1 MIAFKETLQLM
12 FRKKQIQKQS
22 ILLTLL
28 SSLFVGLIACQP
40 SSQTSTEST
49 TSSSKDMPG
58 AGVKV
63 RSSSDTTTEGLFM
76 TEIVNIG
83 LEKLGYKTATIKQL
97 SIPLAHTGVSNG
109 DLELYGYHWEKLH
122 TQFFEKSGGEQKLKR
137 VGVLVPNILQGY
149 QIDKKTAEQ
158 YNISTIDQLKDPE
171 IAKLFDSDGDGK
183 ANLTGCNAGWGC
195 ELVIE
200 HQLDAYE
207 LRETVE
213 HDQGEY
219 DTLLA
224 NTVVRYQQGKPIL
237 YYAYVPHWSA
247 SVLKPDQ
254 DTIWLEVPFTS
265 LPEAQGNV
273 TEKETS
279 INGKNRG
286 FAVDKIRVLANKEF
300 IEANPAAKRLLELIS
315 IPIEDVN
322 TQQKLVQNGENRP
335 QDIRRHAEEWVQKNQ
350 QQFDS
355 WVEAAKEAVQ

>member
-1 MIAFKETLQLM
+1 MLQTK
-12 FRKKQIQKQS
+12 RVPQKS
-22 ILLTLL
+22 ILLSLL
-28 SSLFVGLIACQP
+28 FSLLVGLIACQP

-49 TSSSKDMPG
+49 TSSSGEMPG
-58 AGVKV
+58 TGVKV

-83 LEKLGYKTATIKQL
+83 LEKLGYETEAIKQL
-97 SIPLAHTGVSNG
+97 SIPLAHTAVSNG
-109 DLELYGYHWEKLH
+109 DLELYGPHWQKLQ
-122 TQFFEKSGGEQKLKR
+122 TQFFEKSGGDQKLER
-137 VGVLVPNILQGY
+137 VGLLVKNVLQGY
-149 QIDKKTAEQ
+149 KIDQKTAEQ

-207 LRETVE
+207 LRDTVE

-247 SVLKPDQ
+247 SVFKPDQ

-265 LPEAQGNV
+265 LPKAQGNV

-279 INGKNRG
+279 FEGKNRG
-286 FAVDKIRVLANKEF
+286 FAIDNIRILTNKNF
-300 IEANPAAKRLLELIS
+300 LEANPAAQRLFELMSIS
-315 IPIEDVN
+315 IEDVN
-322 TQQKLVQNGENRP
+322 AQQKLVQNGENRP
-335 QDIRRHAEEWVQKNQ
+335 EDIRRHAEEWVQKNQ
-350 QQFDS
+350 QKFDS
-355 WVEAAKEAVQ
+355 WVETAKQAVQ